1 MADLDCTEKRDGHG
15 GNAPDTERKP
25 GRSRL
30 VYDKTKRTIVTVT
43 EDETAAELDRLM
55 AINGELLQLARDVAE
70 HFADTDAP
78 LGRRARELV
87 AAYDR
92 S

>member
-1 MADLDCTEKRDGHG
+1 MTPQPPAIQGDRDDM
-15 GNAPDTERKP
+15 PERER
-25 GRSRL
+25 G
-30 VYDKTKRTIVTVT
+30 
-43 EDETAAELDRLM
+43 
-55 AINGELLQLARDVAE
+55 LLQLARDVAE